1 MHPAHPLSWIPKER
15 ERIVLLVL
23 LALEVLSISLLAL
36 ADFQL
41 RSDVTPMGI
50 VSFQFLGNGVDA
62 KRALMAWGE
71 GGRIYAAF
79 SLGADYLFMVVNAL
93 LLALLAGMLGRKLK
107 TSRPGFWSLSAAMA
121 WVFILAGVCDAIENA
136 LFIPIITGQDLDP
149 WARWGM
155 IFAAGKFCLLGL
167 GMLYLLTG
175 CGFMFFGTRKQ
186 GYRKKAQ

>member
-1 MHPAHPLSWIPKER
+1 VHLAHPLSWIPKER

-23 LALEVLSISLLAL
+23 LALEALSISLLAL

-41 RSDVTPMGI
+41 RTDFTPMGI
-50 VSFQFLGNGVDA
+50 VSFQFAGNGVEA

-79 SLGADYLFMVVNAL
+79 CLGADYLFLVVNAL

-107 TSRPGFWSLSAAMA
+107 TTHPGFWRLSAATA

-155 IFAAGKFCLLGL
+155 IFASAKFLLLGS

-175 CGFMFFGTRKQ
+175 CGYMLFGTSKQ